1 MTVPIPFPVCLA
13 VFAIAVNVTRA
24 DELALSV
31 KPLPHA
37 HAHNDYL
44 HRQPLRDAL
53 EHGFTSVEADIFLV
67 EGQLLVGH
75 DEKELRPDRTL
86 SGLYLDPLRERANAN
101 GGWVFD
107 KGRPFTLLI
116 DVKSD

>member
-1 MTVPIPFPVCLA
+1 MTVPMPFSVCLV
-13 VFAIAVNVTRA
+13 VFAIVVNVTRA

-67 EGQLLVGH
+67 EGQLLVAH
-75 DEKELRPDRTL
+75 DEKDARPDRMLT
-86 SGLYLDPLRERANAN
+86 GLYLDSLRQRARAN
-101 GGWVFD
+101 GGLVFD
-107 KGRPFTLLI
+107 K
-116 DVKSD
+116 